1 MTRPWP
7 PPREHVI
14 AVAREIAYGPR
25 DQTSSAQAADRE
37 ARLVAAAL
45 LLDVAERMPCKAQ
58 RALARGDRWI
68 AAGCALNGLGLLVDG
83 LATAAMCHGW
93 LSACLALLLI
103 GSSAAPFAI
112 AVRVLRR
119 ARRELEAMA
128 QGASS

>member
-25 DQTSSAQAADRE
+25 DQTSSARTADRE
-37 ARLVAAAL
+37 ARNVAAVL
-45 LLDVAERMPCKAQ
+45 LLDVAEGMPCKAR

-83 LATAAMCHGW
+83 LATAWARPGW

-103 GSSAAPFAI
+103 WSSAAPFAI
-112 AVRVLRR
+112 AGRVLRR

-128 QGASS
+128 PGSS